1 MRSLCPAGTR
11 AQTPALPRNSNG
23 WLDFPGPTQEEA
35 WNPRRNSRIPPQ
47 LEKNHV
53 AFYLQPNATYV
64 FQVRCQETGKR
75 YWQPW
80 SSPFFHKT
88 PEIGECISIFNLFG
102 FSFDFCLSSKF
113 ISFFLPDFYQ
123 NWQNYS
129 RASQLSSVAQSCPTL
144 CNPHGLQHARL
155 PCPSPKPTRAGDN
168 I

>member
-1 MRSLCPAGTR
+1 MFILKAYCIISLWYFTMVIHLFSVKEFDTNFTYE
-11 AQTPALPRNSNG
+11 QQS
-23 WLDFPGPTQEEA
+23 E
-35 WNPRRNSRIPPQ
+35 
-47 LEKNHV
+47 
-53 AFYLQPNATYV
+53 FYLQPNATYV